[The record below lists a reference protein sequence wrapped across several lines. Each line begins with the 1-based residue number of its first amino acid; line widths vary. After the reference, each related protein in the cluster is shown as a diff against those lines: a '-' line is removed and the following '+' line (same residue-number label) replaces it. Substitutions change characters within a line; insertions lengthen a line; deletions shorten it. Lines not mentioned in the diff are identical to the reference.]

1 MSILLAFLYPIAI
14 QSERGIWYEILLT
27 LILILPITL
36 ILDICA
42 NYTELA
48 LLTWDFPRVGE
59 YTFSK
64 RLERLQ
70 YTAPRYAKLVS
81 ILNTISPSGK
91 HIKP

>member
-1 MSILLAFLYPIAI
+1 VTLLLAFLYPLAI
-14 QSERGIWYEILLT
+14 QSDRGIWWEIALT
-27 LILILPITL
+27 LALILPITL
-36 ILDICA
+36 LLDICA

-48 LLTWDFPRVGE
+48 LLTWDFPHQGE

-70 YTAPRYAKLVS
+70 YTAPRYAKLAS

-91 HIKP
+91 HIKS